1 MKTQP
6 VTWELFSQGADQI
19 YMTTFAILYLSHLI
33 ADFPLQTNRIYR
45 LKSES
50 NQGILLHVAIH
61 LLVASI
67 LLENLWGNWPIL
79 LVLGITH
86 FLIDWTKLRYPGYRQ
101 TPGFLLD
108 QFAHLLTVVVLAVW
122 RPDLT
127 AVLPLSVM
135 WWGILLISLPATLVF
150 LWVWATDLRIDLPE
164 NQMIKWA
171 CRSLLPIS
179 QRLGSFLVLTLAIT
193 TVLFLIL

>member
-1 MKTQP
+1 
-6 VTWELFSQGADQI
+6 
-19 YMTTFAILYLSHLI
+19 MTIFAALYLSHLI

-45 LKSES
+45 LKTES

-67 LLENLWGNWPIL
+67 LIENSLRNWPVL
-79 LVLGITH
+79 LVLGIAH

-101 TPGFLLD
+101 TPSFLLD
-108 QFAHLLTVVVLAVW
+108 QFAHLLTVLVLAVW

-135 WWGILLISLPATLVF
+135 WWGILLIMLPATLVF
-150 LWVWATDLRIDLPE
+150 LWVWATDLRIDWPE
-164 NQMIKWA
+164 NQTIKWA

-179 QRLGSFLVLTLAIT
+179 QRLGSVFVATIAVT
-193 TVLFLIL
+193 TVLYLII